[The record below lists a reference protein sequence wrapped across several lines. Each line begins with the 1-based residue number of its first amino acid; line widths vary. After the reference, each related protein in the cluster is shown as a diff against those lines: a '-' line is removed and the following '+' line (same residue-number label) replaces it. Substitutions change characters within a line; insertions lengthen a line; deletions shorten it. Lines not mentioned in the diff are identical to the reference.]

1 MRCTIIRYWSA
12 VEMGLRGI
20 SNGEL
25 FDRGARIRETEWF
38 SLVPRSAAASAHHGL
53 HGVYCAA
60 SERGTRC
67 AEVARCYGLLETTCG
82 AGLRVSSWAL
92 TFWICP
98 ACSFAVA
105 ARASISF
112 CCFAPSVSCLATV
125 DLSCAMV
132 ASCWSI
138 LRCALRNSLSN
149 ITLTAS

>member
-60 SERGTRC
+60 SGRGTRC

-105 ARASISF
+105 ADRKSTRLNSSHITISYAVF
-112 CCFAPSVSCLATV
+112 CLKKKTTNN
-125 DLSCAMV
+125 
-132 ASCWSI
+132 
-138 LRCALRNSLSN
+138 ALMKM
-149 ITLTAS
+149 IEVV